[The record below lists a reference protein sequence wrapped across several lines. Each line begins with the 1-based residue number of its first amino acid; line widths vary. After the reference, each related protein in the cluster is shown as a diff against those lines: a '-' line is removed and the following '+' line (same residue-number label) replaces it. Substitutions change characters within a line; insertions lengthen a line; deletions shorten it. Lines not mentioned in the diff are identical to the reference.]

1 MSSVRQSCTQC
12 AWSAKISKATS
23 SSRSLSSS
31 TRLRSPSE
39 SSGYSAANLSHP
51 KQPAFPAASKPGRLS
66 PSELRTLV
74 QLHHTSSSFITQQN
88 LSASID
94 AAFRASSQTFGD
106 DRAFREI
113 AESRLKLREGSGT
126 GDRLVRH
133 GQSTDSAGQQRSSG
147 AVHVAFGYDAE
158 PLTANDVAN
167 KVKEANMWS
176 GDAEGRRDM
185 DIHGGARDLI
195 NMREENMRDA
205 MYGTVGK
212 RAMPGVEAV
221 LDHIQEHSK

>member
-1 MSSVRQSCTQC
+1 MPSVRQSCIQC
-12 AWSAKISKATS
+12 ARSAQNYKATPS
-23 SSRSLSSS
+23 TRSLSSCA
-31 TRLRSPSE
+31 RLYAPSE
-39 SSGYSAANLSHP
+39 TSGYASPNLSNT
-51 KQPAFPAASKPGRLS
+51 KQPAFASSSTPGRLT
-66 PSELRTLV
+66 PSQLRTLV

-94 AAFRASSQTFGD
+94 AAFRASSQTYGD
-106 DRAFREI
+106 DRAFRDI
-113 AESRLKLREGSGT
+113 ADSRLKLQEGSGK

-147 AVHVAFGYDAE
+147 TVHVAFGYDSE
-158 PLTANDVAN
+158 PLTANDIAN

-185 DIHGGARDLI
+185 DIHSGARDLI
-195 NMREENMRDA
+195 NMREEKIRDA
-205 MYGTVGK
+205 LYGTVGK